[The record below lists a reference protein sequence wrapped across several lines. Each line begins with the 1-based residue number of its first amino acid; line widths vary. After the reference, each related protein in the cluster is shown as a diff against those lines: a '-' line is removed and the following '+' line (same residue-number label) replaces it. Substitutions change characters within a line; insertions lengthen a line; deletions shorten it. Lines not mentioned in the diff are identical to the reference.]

1 MVNKAISFFAIIFLT
16 SCASGGLFNSYVLDS
31 SDDVILTKIPTS
43 SSLKVVNKNSSIPED
58 YLFIRFNLLND
69 EDAFLE
75 AYISPKIFERRP
87 LALGGIRDSEYYYRD
102 GDPYGGYW
110 LVSAINLHR
119 TCELS
124 TNDICLIDEFNGNTF
139 LTEALDNVCSPS
151 SYLYRFKNQDTKVR
165 SAKRCQPF
173 LEEHNK
179 KKMIA
184 EAKQKEDEEQ
194 KRLAVLFSLEKRCI
208 EYGFTGNNNIA
219 SCIQREAQH
228 DFEIEQQRYQVELL
242 KQQLASQTNQVNTPE
257 EVPFWLDILGA
268 VAEGVAEGYKQQQL
282 INTLDNRYQ
291 KKSIYRYQPQCGP
304 GTVYSC

>member
-1 MVNKAISFFAIIFLT
+1 MNKVIYLLAIVFLT
-16 SCASGGLFNSYVLDS
+16 SCASGGLWNGYILDS
-31 SDDVILTKIPTS
+31 SDDVILSKIPADS
-43 SSLKVVNKNSSIPED
+43 SVPVANKNTSIPED

-87 LALGGIRDSEYYYRD
+87 TTIGGIRNSGYYYRD

-110 LVSAINLHR
+110 IQSAINVH
-119 TCELS
+119 TVCEVY
-124 TNDICLIDEFNGNTF
+124 TKDICLIDEFNGNNF
-139 LTEALDNVCSPS
+139 LTEALTNTCSPS
-151 SYLYRFKNQDTKVR
+151 KNIYSKYQSKKVQ
-165 SAKRCQPF
+165 SAERCQPF

-194 KRLAVLFSLEKRCI
+194 KRLAVLFALEERCI

-228 DFEIEQQRYQVELL
+228 DFEIEQQKYQVELL
-242 KQQLASQTNQVNTPE
+242 KQQLASQTNQGNTPE

-268 VAEGVAEGYKQQQL
+268 VAEGISEGYKQQQL
-282 INTLDNRYQ
+282 IETLDKRYQ